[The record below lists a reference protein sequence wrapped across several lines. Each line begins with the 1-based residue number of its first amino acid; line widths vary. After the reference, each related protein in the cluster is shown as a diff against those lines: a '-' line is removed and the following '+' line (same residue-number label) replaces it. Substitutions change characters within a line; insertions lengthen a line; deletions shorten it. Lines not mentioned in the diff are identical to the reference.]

1 MTEKKLSASISAN
14 IRIGSQII
22 PLSSDTIGD
31 EIAGAKEKIREKL
44 KEGMTFNL
52 TQPVTVSSNT
62 FIAWLKERKYDIG
75 SAKDLLDD
83 VDLTITAFRV
93 STKGTF
99 AIAFQIISEE
109 GFISGLGGEE
119 IGDIIDVTEI
129 GLSLA
134 YEPAPAPAT
143 A

>member
-1 MTEKKLSASISAN
+1 MTDKKLSASISAN
-14 IRIGSQII
+14 IRLGSQII

-31 EIAGAKEKIREKL
+31 QIAGAKEEIKNKL
-44 KEGMTFNL
+44 KQGMTFNL

-62 FIAWLKERKYDIG
+62 FIAWLEAERGYDIG
-75 SAKDLLDD
+75 SAKDLLDN

-99 AIAFQIISEE
+99 AIAFRIISED
-109 GFISGLGGEE
+109 GFISGLGAGD

-134 YEPAPAPAT
+134 YEPPAPT
-143 A
+143 V